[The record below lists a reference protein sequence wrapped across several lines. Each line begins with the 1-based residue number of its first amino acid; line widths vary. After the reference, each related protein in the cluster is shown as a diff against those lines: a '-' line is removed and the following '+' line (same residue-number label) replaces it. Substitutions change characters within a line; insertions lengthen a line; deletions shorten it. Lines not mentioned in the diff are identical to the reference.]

1 MNYWFISNKLL
12 IKKLWNFILCI
23 IRVSSLFGSIQI
35 YMSLHFWPNI
45 SMFCVFCLFC
55 FWVQCHLFYI
65 IFIWFFIQSF
75 RNDCLYRYQVFY
87 DFGLTKEILN
97 KASCCHFI
105 SSSNFFTS
113 CSRLFNS
120 CSNLFLVLFIYSKI
134 HSHALT

>member
-12 IKKLWNFILCI
+12 IKKLWNCILCI
-23 IRVSSLFGSIQI
+23 IRVSPLFCPIQI

-55 FWVQCHLFYI
+55 FWVRCHLYR
-65 IFIWFFIQSF
+65 FFIQSF

-87 DFGLTKEILN
+87 DFGLTTEILN

-113 CSRLFNS
+113 CSRLFNC
-120 CSNLFLVLFIYSKI
+120 CSNLFLVLFMHSKI

>member
-12 IKKLWNFILCI
+12 IKKLWNCILCI
-23 IRVSSLFGSIQI
+23 IRVSPLFCPIQI

-55 FWVQCHLFYI
+55 FWVRCHLYR
-65 IFIWFFIQSF
+65 FFIQSF

-87 DFGLTKEILN
+87 DFGLTTKILN

-120 CSNLFLVLFIYSKI
+120 CSNLFLVLFMYSKI